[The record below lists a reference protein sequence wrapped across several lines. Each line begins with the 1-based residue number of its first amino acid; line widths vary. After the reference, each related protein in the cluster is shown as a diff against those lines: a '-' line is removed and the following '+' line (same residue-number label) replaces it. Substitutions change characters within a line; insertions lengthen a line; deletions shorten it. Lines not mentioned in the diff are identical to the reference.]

1 MSYTFE
7 QGCMPECI
15 KYYKEER
22 NKQAQLVLHPV
33 VAMVG
38 RAMIYSTVYKTVH
51 LTFPNPTP
59 II

>member
-1 MSYTFE
+1 
-7 QGCMPECI
+7 MPECI

-38 RAMIYSTVYKTVH
+38 QPRSQTGPPNGYPTFST
-51 LTFPNPTP
+51 
-59 II
+59 